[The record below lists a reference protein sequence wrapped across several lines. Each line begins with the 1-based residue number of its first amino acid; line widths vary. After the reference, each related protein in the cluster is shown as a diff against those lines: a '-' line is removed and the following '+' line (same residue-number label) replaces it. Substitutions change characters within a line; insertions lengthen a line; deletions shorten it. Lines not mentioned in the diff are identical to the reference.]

1 MALRWAR
8 AAYAD
13 VRRIHDFLAP
23 VNPSAAVRA
32 ARAVVSRVRRI
43 PAQPRLGERLG
54 GFGDRE
60 VRRVLVARYEIR
72 YEIRVSDIYVLRI
85 LHSREDR

>member
-1 MALRWAR
+1 
-8 AAYAD
+8 

-23 VNPSAAVRA
+23 VNPTAAARA

-43 PAQPRLGERLG
+43 PAQPRLGEQLG

-60 VRRVLVARYEIR
+60 VRRVLVGGYEIR
-72 YEIRVSDIYVLRI
+72 YELRTPDIYVLRI
-85 LHSREDR
+85 FHSREDR